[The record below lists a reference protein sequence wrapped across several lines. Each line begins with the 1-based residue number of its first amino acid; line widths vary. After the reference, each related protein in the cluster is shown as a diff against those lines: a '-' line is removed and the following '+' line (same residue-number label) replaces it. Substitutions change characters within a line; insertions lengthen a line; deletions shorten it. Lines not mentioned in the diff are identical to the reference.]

1 MVSSLRKAFNASW
14 NPEKYSSFLS
24 KLDEG
29 IGGHVG
35 FRNCETPLFLPR
47 AITDTLAAAGTDLI
61 HQLTSNA
68 DYRKRSDATIPAQY
82 DVPNEDPLPMFLQ
95 ADFGLVEGFAPKLVE
110 IQAFPSLY
118 AYQPFL
124 ADTYRAA
131 YDLDPSLSCYL
142 SGLDDVS
149 YAALLREA
157 IVGKHEPENVVLLEI
172 EPEKQKTRCDYSLT
186 RKALGIRPVCLSSV
200 RKVGRRLY
208 YDRDGKETLI
218 ERIYNR
224 AIVDELARKPHF
236 QPGFDFRDE
245 VDVEWAGHPNWYFRI
260 SKFSIPFLDHPSVPK
275 TWFLDALP
283 EIPSDLDNYVL
294 KPLYSFAGLGVI
306 VGPTAADIAAV
317 PAEQRSEYILQERV
331 NFIPTV
337 ETPHGG
343 TKAEMRVMY
352 IWTDELRPVTTI
364 IRMGR
369 GKMMGVDHNKNMEW
383 VGASAAFIVP

>member
-1 MVSSLRKAFNASW
+1 
-14 NPEKYSSFLS
+14 
-24 KLDEG
+24 
-29 IGGHVG
+29 
-35 FRNCETPLFLPR
+35 
-47 AITDTLAAAGTDLI
+47 
-61 HQLTSNA
+61 
-68 DYRKRSDATIPAQY
+68 
-82 DVPNEDPLPMFLQ
+82 MFLQ

-124 ADTYRAA
+124 ADTYRKA
-131 YDLDPSLSCYL
+131 YDLDPSLNCYL
-142 SGLDDVS
+142 SGLDTVS

-172 EPEKQKTRCDYSLT
+172 EPEKQKTWCDFSLT
-186 RKALGIRPVCLSSV
+186 RKMLGIRPVCWSKV
-200 RKVGRRLY
+200 RKQGRKLY
-208 YDRDGKETLI
+208 YDRDGKETPI

-224 AIVDELARKPHF
+224 AIVDELARRPDFK
-236 QPGFDFRDE
+236 PGFDFRDE
-245 VDVEWAGHPNWYFRI
+245 LEVEWAGHPNWYFRI
-260 SKFSIPFLDHPSVPK
+260 SKFSIPFLEHPSVPK

-317 PAEQRSEYILQERV
+317 PTAQRTEYILQERV

-337 ETPHGG
+337 ETPYGG
-343 TKAEMRVMY
+343 TKAEIRVMY

-383 VGASAAFIVP
+383 VGASAAFIV

>member
-1 MVSSLRKAFNASW
+1 
-14 NPEKYSSFLS
+14 
-24 KLDEG
+24 
-29 IGGHVG
+29 
-35 FRNCETPLFLPR
+35 
-47 AITDTLAAAGTDLI
+47 
-61 HQLTSNA
+61 
-68 DYRKRSDATIPAQY
+68 
-82 DVPNEDPLPMFLQ
+82 VPNEDPLPMFLQ

-124 ADTYRAA
+124 ADTYRTA
-131 YDLDPSLSCYL
+131 YDLDPSLNCFL
-142 SGLDDVS
+142 SGLDTAS

-172 EPEKQKTRCDYSLT
+172 EPEKQKTWCDFSLT
-186 RKALGIRPVCLSSV
+186 RKMLGIRPVCWS
-200 RKVGRRLY
+200 KVKKQGRNLY

-224 AIVDELARKPHF
+224 AIVDELARRPDFK
-236 QPGFDFRDE
+236 PGFDFRDE
-245 VDVEWAGHPNWYFRI
+245 LDVEWAGHPNWYFRI
-260 SKFSIPFLDHPSVPK
+260 SKFSIPFLNHPSVPK

-283 EIPSDLDNYVL
+283 EIPPDLDNYVL

-317 PAEQRSEYILQERV
+317 PSGQRSDYILQERV
-331 NFIPTV
+331 KFIPTV
-337 ETPHGG
+337 ETPHGA
-343 TKAEMRVMY
+343 TKAEIRVMY
-352 IWTDELRPVTTI
+352 IWTDELRPVTMI

-383 VGASAAFIVP
+383 VGASAAFIV